1 MRPFLLTRIILM
13 RREGVI
19 ERFAVDVLSVGRKM

>member
-1 MRPFLLTRIILM
+1 MRPLLLARIILM

>member
-1 MRPFLLTRIILM
+1 MRPLLLARIILM
-13 RREGVI
+13 RREGAI